1 MAVLRC
7 TSCGYLREVGNQY
20 IDKTVACPL
29 CKKAAVVH
37 ETVVLIQKLNEHIKQ
52 LKQIAIEAN
61 AKAAAAQPES
71 LVSLFN
77 TFNQTPAPAHTSE
90 PAKKSAAKTPA
101 KKLDKGY
108 AFANEKD
115 FPFENNL
122 SSLQNW
128 FSSRRIE
135 LTLEDAK
142 MDISG
147 YFDEVAVELGDNYAL
162 FKKLLVLIKRQ
173 QLKEKATVR
182 VPFKDYSTNDLQKI
196 KDFIEFLYKCA
207 FITRYNLDKKTND
220 ALYLSLQPAR
230 KIVNFFNGD
239 WLEWYVFMKVT
250 SLLWERKLNF
260 GYCRSG
266 KISFENNDHNE
277 IDLFFLIENKIP
289 LWIECKSGEFRDS
302 LHKYQQLRKRLNLN
316 KSQAMLFVL
325 GISAEEAEA
334 LTQSFDITI
343 VNEATF
349 LTHLPRFLAE

>member
-7 TSCGYLREVGNQY
+7 ASCGYLKEVANQH

-37 ETVVLIQKLNEHIKQ
+37 ETVLLIQKLNERIKQ

-61 AKAAAAQPES
+61 AKAAAANPES

-77 TFNQTPAPAHTSE
+77 TFNQSPAPA
-90 PAKKSAAKTPA
+90 TPA
-101 KKLDKGY
+101 KKAVPKNPVKQLDKGY

-122 SSLQNW
+122 SNLQNW

-135 LTLEDAK
+135 LTLEDEK

-162 FKKLLVLIKRQ
+162 FSKLITSIKRLQTKDNATVCLHLKNYAENDVKKL
-173 QLKEKATVR
+173 KAFV
-182 VPFKDYSTNDLQKI
+182 
-196 KDFIEFLYKCA
+196 EFLYKCA
-207 FITRYNLDKKTND
+207 FIVRYNLDRKTKD
-220 ALYLSLQPAR
+220 KLYLSLQPAR

-266 KISFENNDHNE
+266 KISFENNEKNE

-343 VNEATF
+343 VNELTF

>member
-7 TSCGYLREVGNQY
+7 TNCGYLREVGNQY

-37 ETVVLIQKLNEHIKQ
+37 ETVVLIQKLNERIKH
-52 LKQIAIEAN
+52 LKQIAVEAN
-61 AKAAAAQPES
+61 EKAAVAQPES
-71 LVSLFN
+71 LVGLFN
-77 TFNQTPAPAHTSE
+77 TFNQSTAPE
-90 PAKKSAAKTPA
+90 PAAKQAVKTTAKTPV

-128 FSSRRIE
+128 FNSRHIG

-147 YFDEVAVELGDNYAL
+147 YFDEVAIELGDNYAL
-162 FKKLLVLIKRQ
+162 FSKLIASVKRLQ
-173 QLKEKATVR
+173 TKDNATVC
-182 VPFKDYSTNDLQKI
+182 VHFKDYTKNEVKKL
-196 KDFIEFLYKCA
+196 KDFAEFLYKCA
-207 FITRYNLDKKTND
+207 FIVRYHIDRKTKDK
-220 ALYLSLQPAR
+220 LYLSLQPAR
-230 KIVNFFNGD
+230 NVVNFFNGD

-302 LHKYQQLRKRLNLN
+302 LHKYQQLRKRLNLS
-316 KSQAMLFVL
+316 KAQAMLFVL
-325 GISAEEAEA
+325 GVSAEEAAA
-334 LTQSFDITI
+334 LTQSFEITI
-343 VNEATF
+343 VNESTF
-349 LTHLPRFLAE
+349 LTHLPQFLAE

>member
-7 TSCGYLREVGNQY
+7 ASCGYLREVGNQH

-37 ETVVLIQKLNEHIKQ
+37 ETVVLIQKLNERIQQ
-52 LKQIAIEAN
+52 LKQAAFEAN
-61 AKAAAAQPES
+61 AKAAAANPES

-77 TFNQTPAPAHTSE
+77 TFNQTPDSKPVPT
-90 PAKKSAAKTPA
+90 KTPA
-101 KKLDKGY
+101 KNLDKGY

-128 FSSRRIE
+128 FGSRRIA

-162 FKKLLVLIKRQ
+162 FKKLLASIKRQ
-173 QLKEKATVR
+173 QLTEKPSVR
-182 VPFKDYSTNDLQKI
+182 VSFKDYTEADVKKI
-196 KDFIEFLYKCA
+196 KVFVEFLYKCA
-207 FITRYNLDKKTND
+207 FIARYNLDKKTKD

-266 KISFENNDHNE
+266 KISFENNEHNE

-343 VNEATF
+343 VNESTF

>member
-7 TSCGYLREVGNQY
+7 ASCGYLREVSNQY

-37 ETVVLIQKLNEHIKQ
+37 ETVVLIQKLNERIKQ
-52 LKQIAIEAN
+52 LKQAALEAN

-77 TFNQTPAPAHTSE
+77 TFNQTAAPETPS
-90 PAKKSAAKTPA
+90 KKTTTKTPV

-122 SSLQNW
+122 NSLQNW
-128 FSSRRIE
+128 FSSRRIA

-162 FKKLLVLIKRQ
+162 FKKLLTSIKRQ
-173 QLKEKATVR
+173 QLAEKPTVR
-182 VPFKDYSTNDLQKI
+182 VPFKDYAEADVKKI
-196 KDFIEFLYKCA
+196 KDFVEFLYKCA
-207 FITRYNLDKKTND
+207 FIARYNLDKKTKD

-250 SLLWERKLNF
+250 SLLWERKLKF

-266 KISFENNDHNE
+266 KISFENNDQNE
-277 IDLFFLIENKIP
+277 IDLFFLIENKTP

-302 LHKYQQLRKRLNLN
+302 LHKYQQLRKRLNLT
-316 KSQAMLFVL
+316 KDQAMLFVL

-343 VNEATF
+343 VNESTF
-349 LTHLPRFLAE
+349 LTHLPRILSE

>member
-7 TSCGYLREVGNQY
+7 ASCGYLREVGNQY

-37 ETVVLIQKLNEHIKQ
+37 ETVVLIQKLNERIAQ
-52 LKQIAIEAN
+52 LKQIAVEAN
-61 AKAAAAQPES
+61 AKAAATNPES

-77 TFNQTPAPAHTSE
+77 TFNQTPAPKST
-90 PAKKSAAKTPA
+90 PAKTPAAKTPV

-122 SSLQNW
+122 SSLQHW
-128 FSSRRIE
+128 FSSRRIT

-162 FKKLLVLIKRQ
+162 FSKLIASIKRQ
-173 QLKEKATVR
+173 QLTEKPTVR
-182 VPFKDYSTNDLQKI
+182 VSFKGYAEADIKKI
-196 KDFIEFLYKCA
+196 KAFVEFLYKCA
-207 FITRYNLDKKTND
+207 FIARYNLDQKTKD

-260 GYCRSG
+260 GYFRSG
-266 KISFENNDHNE
+266 KISFENNEHNE

-302 LHKYQQLRKRLNLN
+302 LHKYQQLRKRLNLS
-316 KSQAMLFVL
+316 KAQAMLFVL

-343 VNEATF
+343 VNESTF

>member
-7 TSCGYLREVGNQY
+7 ASCGYLREVSNQY
-20 IDKTVACPL
+20 INKTVACPL

-37 ETVVLIQKLNEHIKQ
+37 ETVVLIQKLNERIKQ

-77 TFNQTPAPAHTSE
+77 TFNQSPAPAT
-90 PAKKSAAKTPA
+90 PTKKAVAKTPV
-101 KKLDKGY
+101 KKLEKGY

-122 SSLQNW
+122 SSLQHW
-128 FSSRRIE
+128 FNSRRIA

-142 MDISG
+142 MDIAG
-147 YFDEVAVELGDNYAL
+147 YFDEVAVELGDNYLL
-162 FKKLLVLIKRQ
+162 FSRLIAAIKRLQ
-173 QLKEKATVR
+173 TKDNATVC
-182 VPFKDYSTNDLQKI
+182 VHFKDYTKNEVKKL
-196 KDFIEFLYKCA
+196 KDFAEFLYKCA
-207 FITRYNLDKKTND
+207 FIVRYHIDRKTKDK
-220 ALYLSLQPAR
+220 LYLSLQPAR

-266 KISFENNDHNE
+266 EISFENNDQNE

-302 LHKYQQLRKRLNLN
+302 LHKYQQLRKRLNLT
-316 KSQAMLFVL
+316 KDQAMLFVL
-325 GISAEEAEA
+325 GISAEEADA

-343 VNEATF
+343 VNESTF
-349 LTHLPRFLAE
+349 LIHLPRILAE